1 MLKMNI
7 RKAQKASWI
16 SNGSVGKK
24 KNVNDIRVNESK
36 PYGSNFP

>member
-1 MLKMNI
+1 MLKMNVG
-7 RKAQKASWI
+7 KAQKTSWI
-16 SNGSVGKK
+16 SNGSVGK

>member
-1 MLKMNI
+1 MLKMNTA
-7 RKAQKASWI
+7 KAQKASWI
-16 SNGSVGKK
+16 SNGSTGK